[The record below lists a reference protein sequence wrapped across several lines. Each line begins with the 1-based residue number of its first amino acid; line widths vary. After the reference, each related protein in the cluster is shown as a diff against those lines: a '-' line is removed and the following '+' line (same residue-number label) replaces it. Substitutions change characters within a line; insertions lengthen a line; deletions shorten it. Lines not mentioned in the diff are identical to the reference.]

1 MKRYKIMRNYECRLN
16 LNNRLGSI
24 CFDVPY
30 SINTPTK
37 FVKWIGRE
45 MNADVYGL
53 DIELYDNIIDT
64 VKSAEDLK
72 SGGIRFCNSAQCRA
86 IQNQPGFVAQNKVDG
101 VSFFV
106 ADKVQHVSDIQC
118 ILRSQ
123 YDIKSKWP
131 SENDNFSPNDVFVI
145 AGVQSNFVTGLQT
158 GDKSSGYWL
167 KRFNVTRLDPT
178 KDILLNRKLLQIWP
192 NNTGKMPEQLV
203 NLFKSY
209 NQNVI

>member
-1 MKRYKIMRNYECRLN
+1 MKRYNVRNRYECCLN

-24 CFDVPY
+24 HFDVPY

-37 FVKWIGRE
+37 FIRWISKE
-45 MNADVYGL
+45 ITDDVYRL
-53 DIELYDNIIDT
+53 DIDQYDEIIDI
-64 VKSAEDLK
+64 VKSGQKPGVISFCDCIKCKKDLEQK
-72 SGGIRFCNSAQCRA
+72 GVI
-86 IQNQPGFVAQNKVDG
+86 VKNKVED
-101 VSFFV
+101 VSFWIS
-106 ADKVQHVSDIQC
+106 DNVQYVTDIQYM
-118 ILRSQ
+118 LRSRYGITPQ
-123 YDIKSKWP
+123 WP
-131 SENDNFSPNDVFVI
+131 KENDKFSPNDVFVI
-145 AGVQSNFVTGLQT
+145 SGVQSNFVTGLQT
-158 GDKSSGYWL
+158 CDKSSGYWL